1 MGSTVLHLNVVK
13 FCSKNLDQYILKWP
27 CYVNHWILWRWG
39 LIALDKHVK
48 ALFCTGSNPTDS
60 ELWSNFFQS
69 FIWFSF
75 SKKVICSF
83 LLVVIKEKN
92 NILSRYVNLVNMI
105 ATAGIRTHAKNV
117 CRGLSSAL
125 TRCATKTSYKY
136 GWNKFQMYL
145 IPHEFRFKKKK
156 SKRKKT
162 ER

>member
-1 MGSTVLHLNVVK
+1 MSRHSFAQVRIPLTASCDQT
-13 FCSKNLDQYILKWP
+13 FFNLSFDF
-27 CYVNHWILWRWG
+27 R
-39 LIALDKHVK
+39 
-48 ALFCTGSNPTDS
+48 
-60 ELWSNFFQS
+60 FQ
-69 FIWFSF
+69 
-75 SKKVICSF
+75 KKVICSF

-125 TRCATKTSYKY
+125 THCATKTSYKY

-156 SKRKKT
+156 VKEKKLND
-162 ER
+162 RNAQVFGII